1 MQIFTSYEF
10 YADPMMLS
18 TVFRN
23 LLSNAVKFTLLG
35 GRITISSEQVD
46 TKMSRISVSD
56 TGVGIPPQ
64 DQEKLFKIDDHLS
77 TEGTAGEPGTGL
89 GLILC
94 KDLVE
99 RNQGEID
106 FETGEWGST
115 FRFTVPL
122 VNDEESS
129 GR

>member
-1 MQIFTSYEF
+1 
-10 YADPMMLS
+10 MLS

-23 LLSNAVKFTLLG
+23 LLSNAVKFTLPG

>member
-23 LLSNAVKFTLLG
+23 LLSNAVKFTLPG